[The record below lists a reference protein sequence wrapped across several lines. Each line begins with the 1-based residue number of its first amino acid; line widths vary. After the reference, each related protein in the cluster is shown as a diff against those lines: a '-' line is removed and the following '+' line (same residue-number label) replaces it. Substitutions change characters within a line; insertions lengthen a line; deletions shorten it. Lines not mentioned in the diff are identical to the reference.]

1 MVNKKEA
8 AMAGVVLDEV
18 HKVYGDT
25 VAVRSVDLQ
34 VAPGEFV
41 TLLGPSGCGKTTCL
55 RMVAGFVEPT
65 AGRIMMA
72 GRDVTHVPPHRRD
85 TGMVFQS
92 YALFPHK
99 TVAAN
104 VAFGMRVRGVSRS
117 ETDERTREA
126 LRLVRLEQ
134 LAHRYPSELSGGQK
148 QRVALARAVVIRPQ
162 VLLLDEPLGALD
174 LKLREELQV
183 EIKRVQSTLGIT
195 TMFVTHDQGEALGM
209 SDRVAV
215 MRDGEIVQ
223 IDTPNELYE
232 RPNSEYVANFV
243 GRTNLI
249 EVLVTG
255 RNSDG
260 FYSAEAAGARGTTFK
275 VAGQRHASF
284 EVGERC
290 LLAARPENFTI
301 GAEQENVTPATILDI
316 IYRGS
321 TWNVE
326 LSGARNETF
335 SAVVRSGGAV
345 PRKGELVSLTWAP
358 SRCFLLKMEKPAP
371 AAGDAPARA

>member
-1 MVNKKEA
+1 
-8 AMAGVVLDEV
+8 MAGVVLDEV

-232 RPNSEYVANFV
+232 RPNSKYVANFV

-249 EVLVTG
+249 EVLV
-255 RNSDG
+255 
-260 FYSAEAAGARGTTFK
+260 
-275 VAGQRHASF
+275 H
-284 EVGERC
+284 
-290 LLAARPENFTI
+290 RPRIRT
-301 GAEQENVTPATILDI
+301 
-316 IYRGS
+316 GS
-321 TWNVE
+321 T
-326 LSGARNETF
+326 A
-335 SAVVRSGGAV
+335 
-345 PRKGELVSLTWAP
+345 PRP
-358 SRCFLLKMEKPAP
+358 
-371 AAGDAPARA
+371 PARAAPRSRLRASGMPRSRWVSAACWRRGPRISPLARNRRTSHQPRFSTSSTAAALGMLSFPAREMKRSAPWFDPAAPCRGRANWCR

>member
-1 MVNKKEA
+1 MISEKVA

-85 TGMVFQS
+85 AGMVFQS

-104 VAFGMRVRGVSRS
+104 VAFGMRVRGVSRG
-117 ETDERTREA
+117 ETDERTGEA
-126 LRLVRLEQ
+126 LRLVQLEH

-249 EVLVTG
+249 EVLVTS

-260 FYSAEAAGARGTTFK
+260 FYSAEAAGARGSTFK

-290 LLAARPENFTI
+290 LLAARPESFTI
-301 GAEQENVTPATILDI
+301 GAEQENVTSAKILDI

-335 SAVVRSGGAV
+335 SAVVRSGSAV

-371 AAGDAPARA
+371 AAGDAPAPA

>member
-1 MVNKKEA
+1 
-8 AMAGVVLDEV
+8 MAGVVLDEV
-18 HKVYGDT
+18 RKVYGDT

-65 AGRIMMA
+65 GGRIMMA

-117 ETDERTREA
+117 EADERTREA
-126 LRLVRLEQ
+126 LRLVQLEQ

-215 MRDGEIVQ
+215 MRDGEILQ

-335 SAVVRSGGAV
+335 SAVVRSGSAV

>member
-1 MVNKKEA
+1 
-8 AMAGVVLDEV
+8 
-18 HKVYGDT
+18 
-25 VAVRSVDLQ
+25 
-34 VAPGEFV
+34 
-41 TLLGPSGCGKTTCL
+41 
-55 RMVAGFVEPT
+55 
-65 AGRIMMA
+65 
-72 GRDVTHVPPHRRD
+72 
-85 TGMVFQS
+85 VFQS

-104 VAFGMRVRGVSRS
+104 VAFGMAMRGVARS
-117 ETDERTREA
+117 ESDERTRVA
-126 LRLVRLEQ
+126 LRLVQLEA

-195 TMFVTHDQGEALGM
+195 TLFVTHDQGEALGM

-232 RPNSEYVANFV
+232 RPNSQYVANFV

-249 EVLVTG
+249 EVTVK
-255 RNSDG
+255 SHEVDG
-260 FYSAEAAGARGTTFK
+260 SYKVVSANTAAFAAAGQQHSAFDI
-275 VAGQRHASF
+275 
-284 EVGERC
+284 GERC
-290 LLAARPENFTI
+290 LLAARPEHFGI
-301 GAEQENVTPATILDI
+301 GAAEANVTTATVLDV

-321 TWNVE
+321 VWNVE
-326 LSGARNETF
+326 LTGPRNEPL
-335 SAVVRSGGAV
+335 SAQVRSGQAV
-345 PRKGELVSLTWAP
+345 PAKGQTVSLSVAP
-358 SRCFLLKMEKPAP
+358 SRCFLLKIEK
-371 AAGDAPARA
+371 

>member
-1 MVNKKEA
+1 MVSEEEA

-25 VAVRSVDLQ
+25 VAIRSVDLQ

-65 AGRIMMA
+65 AGRIMM
-72 GRDVTHVPPHRRD
+72 GGQDVTRIPPYRRN

-92 YALFPHK
+92 YALFPHR

-104 VAFGMRVRGVSRS
+104 IAFGMQMRGVTRS
-117 ETDERTREA
+117 EVEGRIKEA
-126 LRLVRLEQ
+126 LRLVRLET
-134 LAHRYPSELSGGQK
+134 LAERYPAELSGGQK
-148 QRVALARAVVIRPQ
+148 QRVALARAVGIRPE

-183 EIKRVQSTLGIT
+183 EIRRVQSTLGIT
-195 TMFVTHDQGEALGM
+195 TLFVTHDQGEALGM

-215 MRDGEIVQ
+215 MRDGEIAQ
-223 IDTPNELYE
+223 IDTPSALYE

-260 FYSAEAAGARGTTFK
+260 FYSAEAAGARGATFK

-284 EVGERC
+284 AVGERC
-290 LLAARPENFTI
+290 LLAALPENFTI
-301 GAEQENVTPATILDI
+301 GGEQENVTPATIIDI
-316 IYRGS
+316 VYRGS

-326 LSGARNETF
+326 LSGTQNETF
-335 SAVVRSGGAV
+335 SAVVRSGSAV

>member
-1 MVNKKEA
+1 
-8 AMAGVVLDEV
+8 
-18 HKVYGDT
+18 
-25 VAVRSVDLQ
+25 
-34 VAPGEFV
+34 
-41 TLLGPSGCGKTTCL
+41 
-55 RMVAGFVEPT
+55 
-65 AGRIMMA
+65 MMA

-249 EVLVTG
+249 EVLVDRPEFG
-255 RNSDG
+255 RILQRRG
-260 FYSAEAAGARGTTFK
+260 RRCARHHVQGCGPAACLVRGGRALPAGGAAREFHHWRGT
-275 VAGQRHASF
+275 GERHAS
-284 EVGERC
+284 E
-290 LLAARPENFTI
+290 
-301 GAEQENVTPATILDI
+301 ILDI

-326 LSGARNETF
+326 LSGACNETF

-371 AAGDAPARA
+371 AGAGARRDRDLEMGQ